1 MTGTLPPIET
11 GSVLPRIESFL
22 VDALAQPGL
31 RNGIVG
37 LSGGIDSAVAAAL
50 LVRAVG
56 SERARFIYM
65 PHAISSRENAEDA
78 RDAAALLGVDLIE
91 VPITGMT
98 GGYPGFDQLDNIRA
112 GNLMARM
119 RMAILYDLSV
129 EHEALVIGTSNR
141 TEILLGYGTLFG
153 DTACAV
159 NPIGDLY
166 KTWLRE
172 LAVVLGIPESIRL
185 KAPSADLWVGQTDED
200 ELGVDYATADR
211 ILYHLVEEELPA
223 DRIAAIGFDADLVNG
238 IRERMERNA
247 YKRRLPEICRLFGEP
262 DVPR

>member
-1 MTGTLPPIET
+1 MTGALPSIET
-11 GSVLPRIESFL
+11 GSVVSRIESFL
-22 VDALAQPGL
+22 ADALARAGL
-31 RNGIVG
+31 PNGIVG

-56 SERARFIYM
+56 PERTRLVYM
-65 PHAISSRENAEDA
+65 PHAVSSRESGEDA
-78 RDAAALLGVDLIE
+78 RSLADHLGVDLIE
-91 VPITGMT
+91 VPISAMT
-98 GGYPGFDQLDNIRA
+98 GGYPGFDLLDNIRA

-166 KTWLRE
+166 KTWIRE
-172 LAVVLGIPESIRL
+172 LAVVLDIPESIRL
-185 KAPSADLWVGQTDED
+185 KAPSADLWVGQTDEG
-200 ELGVDYATADR
+200 ELGIDYATADR
-211 ILYHLVEEELPA
+211 ILHHLVEETLPV
-223 DRIAAIGFDADLVNG
+223 DDVAAIGFDAAQVRGVRD
-238 IRERMERNA
+238 RMERNA
-247 YKRRLPEICRLFGEP
+247 YKRRLPEICRLPEET
-262 DVPR
+262 DAPR